1 MSVIYCEDC
10 DKHIDTD
17 FNAEH
22 FDDHKLYQGVAKE
35 YFCEYCGAYLGQPR
49 SECGLCNNN

>member
-1 MSVIYCEDC
+1 MSVVYCESC

-22 FDDHKLYQGVAKE
+22 FKE
-35 YFCEYCGAYLGQPR
+35 GTEDCAEDEL
-49 SECGLCNNN
+49 

>member
-1 MSVIYCEDC
+1 MSVIYCEEC

-22 FDDHKLYQGVAKE
+22 SE
-35 YFCEYCGAYLGQPR
+35 YHCTKCGTWMNEAGW
-49 SECGLCNNN
+49 LCNECSNN